1 MKVTGDKKTNVEFLD
16 GSIAKLPE
24 RKEKTENKFYLAEL
38 YKQKNTMLFN
48 KKFYEMK
55 QEIRPLFQSLLGTIR
70 QNN

>member
-48 KKFYEMK
+48 KKFYERDKILKRRNMK
-55 QEIRPLFQSLLGTIR
+55 NFLQIGDF
-70 QNN
+70 